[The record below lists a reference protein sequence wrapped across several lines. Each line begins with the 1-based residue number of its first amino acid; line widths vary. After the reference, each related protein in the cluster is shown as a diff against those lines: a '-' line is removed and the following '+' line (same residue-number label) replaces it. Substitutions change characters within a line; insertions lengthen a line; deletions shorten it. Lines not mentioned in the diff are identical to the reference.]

1 MRHKEPKTVR
11 AYLDTLSSGKKGASS
26 PRNAALWGQVW
37 RQWFRVRVPSGIA
50 FD

>member
-1 MRHKEPKTVR
+1 MRKEPKTIR

-26 PRNAALWGQVW
+26 LRNAALRNQAW
-37 RQWFRVRVPSGIA
+37 RQWFRVRVPLGIA